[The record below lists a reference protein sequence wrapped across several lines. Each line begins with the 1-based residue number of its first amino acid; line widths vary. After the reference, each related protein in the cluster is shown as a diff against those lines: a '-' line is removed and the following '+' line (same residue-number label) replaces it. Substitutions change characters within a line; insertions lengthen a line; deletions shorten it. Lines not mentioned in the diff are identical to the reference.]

1 MSSDLHESLV
11 RVAPFGVG
19 VLVLGLLSAVRPK
32 VRERLAWNPVPGGV
46 LVRWLLLWA
55 VWLVVTELVT
65 NALGRPAPAPFAARG
80 AALAVRLLGIVVLAP
95 LLEELAF
102 RGALFGLLRPRLGAG
117 PTVGVT
123 ALLFT
128 IAHVQYGAPEL
139 IQVFL
144 DGVLFGLARLR
155 TGSTRVPFCMHVLGN
170 ALAAWQRLGPG

>member
-1 MSSDLHESLV
+1 MSSDLQETLV
-11 RVAPFGVG
+11 RVAPFGAG
-19 VLVLGLLSAVRPK
+19 LLVLGLLAAVRPK
-32 VRERLAWNPVPGGV
+32 VRERLAWNPVPGRV

-55 VWLVVTELVT
+55 VWLAVTELVT
-65 NALGRPAPAPFAARG
+65 NALGRPPPEPFAARG

-102 RGALFGLLRPRLGAG
+102 RGVFFGLLRTRLGPG
-117 PTVGVT
+117 PTVGAT

-128 IAHVQYGAPEL
+128 LAHAQYGPPEL

-155 TGSTRVPFCMHVLGN
+155 TGSTRMPFCMHVLGN
-170 ALAAWQRLGPG
+170 ALAAWQRLGIG